1 MSTALI
7 IDPNPERGE
16 RLRGILEFLE
26 YEVVLVVDPGDWKSA
41 FPRGHG
47 IEVVL
52 MAPCTGNDGL
62 LEAYRGIKDYTARV
76 PVIYLRD
83 PNADSAAGRS
93 PRAG

>member
-1 MSTALI
+1 MEGAA
-7 IDPNPERGE
+7 
-16 RLRGILEFLE
+16 
-26 YEVVLVVDPGDWKSA
+26 DWKSA

-52 MAPCTGNDGL
+52 MAPCTGDDGL

-83 PNADSAAGRS
+83 PNADSAAGREIDAETIATIS
-93 PRAG
+93 LPVRQPDLH